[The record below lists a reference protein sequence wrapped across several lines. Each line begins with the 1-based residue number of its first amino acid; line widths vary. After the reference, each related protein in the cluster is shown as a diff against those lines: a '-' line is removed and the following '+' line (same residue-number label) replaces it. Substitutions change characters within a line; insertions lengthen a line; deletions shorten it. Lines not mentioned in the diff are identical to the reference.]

1 MRRKVLHIGTNERRI
16 FNDEEGSKEKVITY
30 VEGHIKIE
38 KYQSWKLNESLSKK
52 GTTGQQR

>member
-16 FNDEEGSKEKVITY
+16 FNDEEGSEEKVITY

-38 KYQSWKLNESLSKK
+38 K
-52 GTTGQQR
+52 

>member
-1 MRRKVLHIGTNERRI
+1 MRRKVLHLGTNERRI

-38 KYQSWKLNESLSKK
+38 K
-52 GTTGQQR
+52 